1 MEDAMSRKPTVTKT
15 LDTKGEKIG
24 EPMAKEIVEPSKDS
38 SGIPAQTGFNAHSE
52 IGKLRTELDAMQE
65 QLAAVAESV
74 KAEARQVARQTEATV
89 KLYPVSSLIAV
100 AAVAGV
106 FALAVAG
113 RRVTPARSRYETTM
127 DDIRDLYDKL
137 RDRMY

>member
-24 EPMAKEIVEPSKDS
+24 EPVAKEIVDASKDS
-38 SGIPAQTGFNAHSE
+38 SGIPAQAGFNAHSE
-52 IGKLRTELDAMQE
+52 IGKLRTELDALQK
-65 QLAAVAESV
+65 QLATVAQSV
-74 KAEARQVARQTEATV
+74 KGEARYAARQTQATV
-89 KLYPVSSLIAV
+89 KLYPIPSLIAV

-113 RRVTPARSRYETTM
+113 IRSPARSRYETTM
-127 DDIRDLYDKL
+127 DDIRDLYDRL
-137 RDRMY
+137 RDRLY